1 MSKLRPI
8 LLLSI
13 WIVRPVSLW
22 PHEDRTLWH
31 LADVLKAATE
41 KVDQDDTSLT
51 SARLELEMLQAL
63 NKTRIELRPQLNI
76 LSFSNPLFL
85 AASLGGSLSINRRT
99 APSPVNLALA
109 RLGVVQAEVR
119 HLSNRL
125 TAQIEA
131 THQFFALAEA
141 QELEQA
147 NCAAWAEQN
156 AGREKVKQLAAFKRI
171 TNLDVAR
178 FEQDTIGLESACLDA
193 QGQAQAAALA
203 LVRITGANL
212 AADQIAVSTDDL
224 IQVSTSSKLPAVDD
238 LVSLA
243 LNSREDLKAV
253 SEHLAQLT
261 VRRKKFRPQFDS
273 VSVGYGYLETPI
285 KGGLDAKELLGGNT
299 GHLDGGFYLP
309 LRNTGVDA
317 ATSTF
322 LQARFNEIQ
331 RELENMKIALRR
343 EVEANV
349 QRSSLASAR
358 LKIASK
364 KAALAKELHTLT
376 TIRENEGLQSESDE
390 LWARREWANTA
401 AEAKRVEFDWKE
413 STLTV
418 LALCEPE
425 KVAVGTQGRP
435 DQAILETPNITRLL
449 ADDDE
454 TVGMDL
460 KSIDSNL
467 RAASSPVAASTSAP
481 TDARTT
487 AQIQGAP
494 ARAIPDVMEYVPP
507 HVIKQKLVTESGGK
521 GSLVVRETSVPV
533 QVKIDEF
540 GHVREA
546 IVLKNDNPFSGTN
559 PILCSR
565 AMDAAKEWTFEPAR
579 MHGKAIPSLYT
590 IEFKFLP

>member
-1 MSKLRPI
+1 MSKLKLM
-8 LLLSI
+8 LLLAI
-13 WIVRPVSLW
+13 GMARPLSLW
-22 PHEDRTLWH
+22 PDEHQAVWH
-31 LADVLKAATE
+31 LADVLKAATN
-41 KVDQDDTSLT
+41 KIDQDDTSVA

-99 APSPVNLALA
+99 APSPVNMALA

-119 HLSNRL
+119 HVGNRIN
-125 TAQIEA
+125 AQIEA

-156 AGREKVKQLAAFKRI
+156 AGREKVKRLAAFKRI
-171 TNLDVAR
+171 TKLDVAR
-178 FEQDTIGLESACLDA
+178 FEQDTISLESACLEA
-193 QGQAQAAALA
+193 QGQAQTASLA

-212 AADQIAVSTDDL
+212 TADQVAVSTDDL
-224 IQVSTSSKLPAVDD
+224 IRVSASSELPAVDD
-238 LVSLA
+238 LVTLA

-253 SEHLAQLT
+253 AEHLSQLS
-261 VRRKKFRPQFDS
+261 VSRKRFRPQFDS
-273 VSVGYGYLETPI
+273 VSAGYGYLETPI
-285 KGGLDAKELLGGNT
+285 KGGLDARELLGGNT
-299 GHLDGGFYLP
+299 GHLDGGFYLA

-317 ATSTF
+317 ATFAF

-331 RELENMKIALRR
+331 RELENTKISLRR

-349 QRSSLASAR
+349 QRSLLASAR

-364 KAALAKELHTLT
+364 KAALAKQLHTLT

-390 LWARREWANTA
+390 LWARREWTNTA
-401 AEAKRVEFDWKE
+401 AEAKRVEYEWKE
-413 STLTV
+413 SALTV

-425 KVAVGTQGRP
+425 KVAVGKQGRA
-435 DQAILETPNITRLL
+435 DEAILETPKITRLL
-449 ADDDE
+449 ADDEE
-454 TVGMDL
+454 TPDL
-460 KSIDSNL
+460 EFTTENSDL
-467 RAASSPVAASTSAP
+467 HLVSSPIALSSSAP
-481 TDARTT
+481 PAAPAP
-487 AQIQGAP
+487 AQIQ
-494 ARAIPDVMEYVPP
+494 RASVRAVSDVVEYVPP
-507 HVIKQKLVTESGGK
+507 HVIKQKFVTAADGK

-546 IVLKNDNPFSGTN
+546 IVLKSDSPSSDMNSV
-559 PILCSR
+559 LCSR
-565 AMDAAKEWTFEPAR
+565 AMDAAREWMFEPAR
-579 MHGKAIPSLYT
+579 MRGKAIPSLYT

>member
-1 MSKLRPI
+1 MSKLRLM
-8 LLLSI
+8 LLLAI
-13 WIVRPVSLW
+13 WMARPASLW
-22 PHEDRTLWH
+22 PDEHRTVWH
-31 LADVLKAATE
+31 LADVLKAATN
-41 KVDQDDTSLT
+41 KIDQDDTSVA

-99 APSPVNLALA
+99 APSPVNMALA

-119 HLSNRL
+119 HVGNRIN
-125 TAQIEA
+125 AQIEA

-156 AGREKVKQLAAFKRI
+156 AGREKVKRLATFKRI
-171 TNLDVAR
+171 TKLDVAR
-178 FEQDTIGLESACLDA
+178 FEQDTISLESACLEA
-193 QGQAQAAALA
+193 QGQAQTASLA

-212 AADQIAVSTDDL
+212 TADQVAVSTDDL
-224 IQVSTSSKLPAVDD
+224 IRVSASSELPAVDD
-238 LVSLA
+238 LVTLA

-253 SEHLAQLT
+253 AEHLSQLS
-261 VRRKKFRPQFDS
+261 VSRKRFRPQFDS
-273 VSVGYGYLETPI
+273 VSAGYGYLETPI

-317 ATSTF
+317 ATFAF

-331 RELENMKIALRR
+331 RELENTKISLRR

-349 QRSSLASAR
+349 QRSLLASAR

-364 KAALAKELHTLT
+364 KAALAKQLHTLT

-390 LWARREWANTA
+390 LWARREWTNTA
-401 AEAKRVEFDWKE
+401 AEAKRVEYEWKE
-413 STLTV
+413 SALTV

-425 KVAVGTQGRP
+425 KVAVGQQGRA
-435 DQAILETPNITRLL
+435 DEAILETPKITRLL
-449 ADDDE
+449 ADDEE
-454 TVGMDL
+454 TPDL
-460 KSIDSNL
+460 EFTTGNSDL
-467 RAASSPVAASTSAP
+467 HPVSSPIALSSSAP
-481 TDARTT
+481 PAAPAP
-487 AQIQGAP
+487 AQIQ
-494 ARAIPDVMEYVPP
+494 RASVRAVSDVVEYVPP
-507 HVIKQKLVTESGGK
+507 HVIKQKFVTAADGK

-546 IVLKNDNPFSGTN
+546 IVLKSDSPSSDMNSV
-559 PILCSR
+559 LCSR
-565 AMDAAKEWTFEPAR
+565 AMDAAREWMFEPAR
-579 MHGKAIPSLYT
+579 MRGKAIPSLYT